1 MKFSVSSY
9 SYQQYI
15 NQGKMTQLDVVQKA
29 VEMGFS
35 GIDFTD
41 LKPVPNATLADQLA
55 EAKRIRLAAEQA
67 GVEVVAYTIGAKLYQ
82 GSREADEAEI
92 ERICRQLDVAAEMGA
107 TILRHDVC
115 KSERIEGKTIGFTQM
130 LPVIAEN
137 AARVTE
143 YAKTL
148 GIRTCSENHGYVAQD
163 SDRVEALW
171 NAVGHENYGLL
182 IDVGN
187 FACVDEDSVKAV
199 SRLAPYA
206 IHVHA
211 KDFYIYPFGTAVPQG
226 VSTFSSRGCNR
237 LAGCVIGEGSIPV
250 AQCLSVLRRI
260 GYDGYVTVEY
270 EGAEDCISGIA
281 RGLSNLRSMTE
292 RI

>member
-15 NQGKMTQLDVVQKA
+15 NRGRMTQLDVVQKA
-29 VEMGFS
+29 ADMGFA

-41 LKPVPNATLADQLA
+41 LTPVPNATFEEQLA
-55 EAKRIRLAAEQA
+55 YAKQIRQAAEQA
-67 GVEVVAYTIGAKLYQ
+67 GVEVVAYTIGANLYK
-82 GSREADEAEI
+82 GSREADDAEFD
-92 ERICRQLDVAAEMGA
+92 RLCKQLEIAAAMGA

-115 KSERIEGKTIGFTQM
+115 KSERVGDRTVGFLNM
-130 LPVIAEN
+130 LPTMAEN
-137 AARVTE
+137 ARRVTE

-148 GIRTCSENHGYVAQD
+148 GIRTCTENHGFVAQD

-171 NAVGHENYGLL
+171 NAVGNDNYGLL

-187 FACVDEDSVKAV
+187 FACADEDSAKAV

-206 IHVHA
+206 IHAHV
-211 KDFYIYPFGTAVPQG
+211 KDFYVYPYGTEVPAG
-226 VSTFSSRGCNR
+226 INTFSSRGCKL
-237 LAGCVIGEGSIPV
+237 LAGSVIGEGNIPV
-250 AQCLSVLRRI
+250 EQCLAILKRA
-260 GYDGYVTVEY
+260 GYDGYLTVEY
-270 EGAEDCISGIA
+270 EAAEDCIAGIA
-281 RGLSNLRSMTE
+281 RGFRNLKAMVE